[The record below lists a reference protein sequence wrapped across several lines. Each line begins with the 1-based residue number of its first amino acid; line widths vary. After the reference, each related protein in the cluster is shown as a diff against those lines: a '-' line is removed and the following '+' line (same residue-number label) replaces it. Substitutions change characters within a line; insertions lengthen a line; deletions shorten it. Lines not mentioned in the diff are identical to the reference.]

1 MARDNAFYI
10 RVAPSVEIDIETV
23 PFDTRYLEDLKN
35 LKPPLSSKDY
45 AKIDAFMA
53 WLFVA
58 GSSEEVKEHLSDVL
72 TILDSPILK
81 DYIMANVSRPIQG
94 VRHVLK
100 YTAGPL
106 QKKFLCVLFE
116 RAGIVPDCCKGIL
129 KRSSLPALL
138 SGNFPKFESICK
150 ALRSRRWEKVKETG
164 SLKRSLGFYAY
175 RGWLDLCDLYDIYT
189 EEDNRARHDK
199 FLRLYE
205 NAKGFPDDTTLLT
218 LYLYADFN
226 GFGAEDLREIVE
238 ERLKIKKGGGDGDRK
253 ETAKDGTEGSG
264 EDKEDKTEERNI
276 FKKLWPECYDA
287 IHKKWKDSGS
297 IKALRD
303 TGWKEIYDC
312 PVAWQIFLIA
322 KAFLRDNLW
331 LNFNYD
337 GEVTLMKGSRPAKSQ
352 DLENWREMP
361 KMVAA
366 YVIASFFS
374 KDGDF
379 HKGPDP
385 AFFIRTDKP
394 PFSFDDRYGSSNEKI
409 FNILISI
416 APLVKALKE
425 RAKNE
430 NKLMENLRRTYI
442 SRAKGPLNPILNNLD
457 MCARYGRCLEN
468 EGEWADPLRDW
479 MGKLRKEYFKFLKGK
494 SVSLD
499 LLTEEEWERA
509 MEILGCG
516 G

>member
-10 RVAPSVEIDIETV
+10 RVAPSVEVDIETV

-35 LKPPLSSKDY
+35 LKPPLSSRDY

-94 VRHVLK
+94 IRHVLK

-129 KRSSLPALL
+129 KHSSLPALL

-175 RGWLDLCDLYDIYT
+175 RGWLDLCDLYEIYT
-189 EEDNRARHDK
+189 EEDNEARRSK
-199 FLRLYE
+199 FIRLYE

-238 ERLKIKKGGGDGDRK
+238 ERLKIKRGGGDGDQK
-253 ETAKDGTEGSG
+253 GTAKDGTE
-264 EDKEDKTEERNI
+264 EKNI

-287 IHKKWKDSGS
+287 IHKKWKDSS
-297 IKALRD
+297 IEALRD

-331 LNFNYD
+331 LNFNYN
-337 GEVTLMKGSRPAKSQ
+337 GKVTLMKGSRPAKSQ
-352 DLENWREMP
+352 DLKNWREIYE
-361 KMVAA
+361 KVAA

-374 KDGDF
+374 RDGDF

-394 PFSFDDRYGSSNEKI
+394 PFSFDDRYGRSNEKI

-416 APLVKALKE
+416 DPLVEALKE
-425 RAKNE
+425 EMKN
-430 NKLMENLRRTYI
+430 KDKFRENLRTYI
-442 SRAKGPLNPILNNLD
+442 SRAKGPLNPIFNNLD

-468 EGEWADPLRDW
+468 EGEWADPLREW
-479 MGKLRKEYFKFLKGK
+479 MGKLRKEYLKFLKEK
-494 SVSLD
+494 SVGPD
-499 LLTEEEWERA
+499 LLTEKEWERA
-509 MEILGCG
+509 MKILGCG
-516 G
+516 V